1 MALTKLATLAAAAF
15 SLLLFLNPSTTAAA
29 GGGANSLVTQTCKQ
43 TPNYDLCV
51 STITADPRA
60 ATAADVDTLALVM
73 LDAVRTKA
81 TAAEGRIKQL
91 MKAARSSAMRKH
103 EPLDNCAARYDVVL
117 EADVTVARQAVKLGN
132 PKFGEGAMN
141 DVGVECE
148 DCEGGF
154 GRNGE
159 KSPLTKQNGDVRGL
173 ADVAAAIVR
182 LLL

>member
-1 MALTKLATLAAAAF
+1 MALTKLATLAAAFF

-29 GGGANSLVTQTCKQ
+29 GSANSLVIQTCKQ

-103 EPLDNCAARYDVVL
+103 LGACAEIYDVIINDEIP
-117 EADVTVARQAVKLGN
+117 EAVQAVRLGD
-132 PKFGEGAMN
+132 PKFGEEAMN
-141 DVGVECE
+141 DSAAEPGSCDDE
-148 DCEGGF
+148 F
-154 GRNGE
+154 GAG
-159 KSPLTKQNGDVRGL
+159 KASPLAEQNQAVRG
-173 ADVAAAIVR
+173 AAAVTAAIIR

>member
-1 MALTKLATLAAAAF
+1 MAQNPILATFTAFLLLFSSTAAAA
-15 SLLLFLNPSTTAAA
+15 SGPTNLIK
-29 GGGANSLVTQTCKQ
+29 QTCRQ
-43 TPNYDLCV
+43 TPDHNLCA
-51 STITADPRA
+51 STLTADPRGPNA
-60 ATAADVDTLALVM
+60 GDVPTLALIMIDSV
-73 LDAVRTKA
+73 KA
-81 TAAEGRIKQL
+81 RATSTLEEIKRL
-91 MKAARSSAMRKH
+91 MKQTAPSLK